1 MPIKNIPSSSAQSS
15 NNYLIYSFILFC
27 HCNFSRFCCRCYYQS
42 QLDADFV
49 AEVIRELTTTL
60 GELNKVPSSRT
71 REYHLVCRNPL
82 LYVHVFDKSELTS
95 NCCVPTIAWDK
106 FATIFCLQSVPP
118 EPLPEPTIS
127 IDFRPV
133 YMDNIALK
141 EVGVTGSRFDS
152 VLSGDTPSVNR
163 LVLTGTREY
172 GQVDCIG
179 Y

>member
-15 NNYLIYSFILFC
+15 NNYLIYSFILF
-27 HCNFSRFCCRCYYQS
+27 FVIVTFPVFVAGIIYQS

-49 AEVIRELTTTL
+49 TEVIRELTTTL
-60 GELNKVPSSRT
+60 GVLNKVPSRT

-95 NCCVPTIAWDK
+95 NCCVPIIAWDK

-152 VLSGDTPSVNR
+152 VLSGDTPFVNR

-172 GQVDCIG
+172 GQCIG